1 MPAPEPN
8 GFGSE
13 TPVADGRAPLRDGL
27 RPLRPLRTRVTVDVH
42 AHTSYS
48 DGSGIPLMVE
58 AAEAAGLDG
67 VGFTDHCSLSEAW
80 RDERLLWNRNFDRTH
95 ERRREALA
103 IAADRTDLTL
113 YDAVEMDYEPGLEPA
128 IGEFLDGAG
137 FDYAAGSV
145 HYVAGKQVFPFESFA
160 DASDA
165 ERRAFVD
172 DYYDAVV
179 SLVESELFDVLAHAD
194 LVENHPAL
202 RGLTTDAHRERVA
215 AACADSRTVPE
226 INAGRAGDRGEFD
239 LFHPTEPLVA
249 AFRERGVRFVV
260 GTDSHDPDDFA
271 DRVPRLER
279 CLDET
284 GIEPLPVE
292 DVVGGPAG
300 GSSPAA
306 EPGSSDPSEAS

>member
-1 MPAPEPN
+1 M
-8 GFGSE
+8 
-13 TPVADGRAPLRDGL
+13 
-27 RPLRPLRTRVTVDVH
+27 TVDVH

-48 DGSGIPLMVE
+48 DGSGIPLMVD
-58 AAEAAGLDG
+58 AAEAAGLDA
-67 VGFTDHCSLSEAW
+67 VGFADHCSLSEAW

-95 ERRREALA
+95 GRRREALA
-103 IAADRTDLTL
+103 TAADPADLTL
-113 YDAVEMDYEPGLEPA
+113 YDAVEMDYEPELEGA
-128 IGEFLDGAG
+128 IREFLADAG
-137 FDYAAGSV
+137 FDYAVGSV

-179 SLVESELFDVLAHAD
+179 SLVESELFEVLAHAD

-202 RGLTTDAHRERVA
+202 NGLTTAAHRERVA

-239 LFHPTEPLVA
+239 LFHPTDPFVA
-249 AFRERGVRFVV
+249 AFRDRGVRFVV
-260 GTDSHDPDDFA
+260 GTDSHDPEDFA

-279 CLDET
+279 YLDET
-284 GIEPLPVE
+284 GIEPLAVE
-292 DVVGGPAG
+292 EVVGG
-300 GSSPAA
+300 SPGDSLSTP
-306 EPGSSDPSEAS
+306 ETGPPDPSEAP

>member
-1 MPAPEPN
+1 M
-8 GFGSE
+8 
-13 TPVADGRAPLRDGL
+13 
-27 RPLRPLRTRVTVDVH
+27 TVDVH

-48 DGSGIPLMVE
+48 DGSGIPLMVD
-58 AAEAAGLDG
+58 AAEAAGLDA
-67 VGFTDHCSLSEAW
+67 VGFADHCSLSEAW

-113 YDAVEMDYEPGLEPA
+113 YDAVEMDYEPELEPA
-128 IGEFLDGAG
+128 IEAFLADAG
-137 FDYAAGSV
+137 FDYAVGSV
-145 HYVAGKQVFPFESFA
+145 HYVAGRQVFPFESFD

-179 SLVESELFDVLAHAD
+179 ALVESELFDVLAHAD

-239 LFHPTEPLVA
+239 LFHPTEPFVD
-249 AFRERGVRFVV
+249 AFRDRGVRFVV
-260 GTDSHDPDDFA
+260 GTDSHDPEDFG

-279 CLDET
+279 YLDET
-284 GIEPLPVE
+284 GIEPLPVAGIV
-292 DVVGGPAG
+292 DGSGDGPRDAPETG
-300 GSSPAA
+300 P
-306 EPGSSDPSEAS
+306 PDPSEAP

>member
-1 MPAPEPN
+1 M
-8 GFGSE
+8 
-13 TPVADGRAPLRDGL
+13 
-27 RPLRPLRTRVTVDVH
+27 TVDVH

-48 DGSGIPLMVE
+48 DGSGIPLMVD
-58 AAEAAGLDG
+58 AAEAAGLDA

-80 RDERLLWNRNFDRTH
+80 RDERLLWNRNFDRTYA
-95 ERRREALA
+95 RRRAALS
-103 IAADRTDLTL
+103 IVADRTDLAV
-113 YDAVEMDYEPGLEPA
+113 YDAVEMDYEPDLEAA
-128 IGEFLDGAG
+128 IDEFLGEAD
-137 FDYAAGSV
+137 FDYAIGSV

-202 RGLTTDAHRERVA
+202 RGLTTAAHRDRVA
-215 AACADSRTVPE
+215 AACAASRTVPE

-239 LFHPTEPLVA
+239 LFHPTEPLTE
-249 AFRERGVRFVV
+249 AFRDRGVRFVV
-260 GTDSHDPDDFA
+260 GTDSHDPADFA

-279 CLDET
+279 YLEET
-284 GIEPLPVE
+284 GIEPLGMAEVAGDPVTE
-292 DVVGGPAG
+292 RPGASEAG
-300 GSSPAA
+300 
-306 EPGSSDPSEAS
+306 PSEAS

>member
-1 MPAPEPN
+1 M
-8 GFGSE
+8 
-13 TPVADGRAPLRDGL
+13 
-27 RPLRPLRTRVTVDVH
+27 TVDVH

-48 DGSGIPLMVE
+48 DGSGIPLMVD
-58 AAEAAGLDG
+58 AAEAAGLDA

-80 RDERLLWNRNFDRTH
+80 RDERLLWNRNFDRTYA
-95 ERRREALA
+95 RRREALA
-103 IAADRTDLTL
+103 LAADRTDLTL

-128 IGEFLDGAG
+128 IGEFLAEAD
-137 FDYAAGSV
+137 FDYAVGSV
-145 HYVAGKQVFPFESFA
+145 HYVAGKQVFPFESF
-160 DASDA
+160 DGASDA
-165 ERRAFVD
+165 DRRAFVD

-179 SLVESELFDVLAHAD
+179 SLVESELFDVLAHVD

-239 LFHPTEPLVA
+239 LFHPTEPFLE

-260 GTDSHDPDDFA
+260 GTDSHDPEDFG
-271 DRVPRLER
+271 DRAPRLER
-279 CLDET
+279 YLAEA

-292 DVVGGPAG
+292 AVLGDSDGGFP
-300 GSSPAA
+300 PAA
-306 EPGSSDPSEAS
+306 ESGPSEAP

>member
-1 MPAPEPN
+1 
-8 GFGSE
+8 
-13 TPVADGRAPLRDGL
+13 
-27 RPLRPLRTRVTVDVH
+27 VTVDVH

-48 DGSGIPLMVE
+48 DGSGIPLMID
-58 AAEAAGLDG
+58 AAEAAGLDA
-67 VGFTDHCSLSEAW
+67 VGFADHCSLSEAW

-113 YDAVEMDYEPGLEPA
+113 YDAVEMDYEPELEPA
-128 IGEFLDGAG
+128 IGAFLADAD
-137 FDYAAGSV
+137 FDYAVGSV
-145 HYVAGKQVFPFESFA
+145 HYVAGRQVFPFESFD
-160 DASDA
+160 DASGA

-179 SLVESELFDVLAHAD
+179 ALVESELFDVLAHAD

-215 AACADSRTVPE
+215 VACANSRTVPE

-239 LFHPTEPLVA
+239 LFHPTEPFVD
-249 AFRERGVRFVV
+249 AFRDRGVRFVV
-260 GTDSHDPDDFA
+260 GTDSHDPEDFA

-279 CLDET
+279 YLDET
-284 GIEPLPVE
+284 GVEPLPV
-292 DVVGGPAG
+292 DALLGD
-300 GSSPAA
+300 SPRAA
-306 EPGSSDPSEAS
+306 E